1 MPVLVAPLLLL
12 MKAAATLA
20 APLTPHTS
28 FFARPEVE
36 AWFAGD
42 LIGGRPLTELW
53 CASTIGALAVWTQ
66 YRTALLVTR
75 HRVALLTAL
84 LFAFATS
91 EWSIASRNLFPHGL
105 TILLLSGAIYFIL
118 RAGSTPRPWVWAG
131 LLLALAV
138 TVRPSNAISFAVLA
152 VYAVRSGRWRHLWLG
167 ALTLVVFG
175 GYYLIVHHT
184 LVPLYVKVAL
194 LPYPWFAGAA
204 MHLFSPSRGLLI
216 FTPLVLVSGFGAIVA
231 LRRGWCAPLPAYLV
245 AIVALHAILIFSAWP
260 GHGYGPRFFADVTPI
275 FAFFWIPAIEW
286 WREQARRPVWAAV
299 AFCGLAAWSIF
310 VHARGGTSVAANQ
323 WSALPRNVDE
333 ARWRVWDYSDPQ
345 FLRGLK

>member
-1 MPVLVAPLLLL
+1 
-12 MKAAATLA
+12 MKAAAALA

-28 FFARPEVE
+28 FFARPEIE

-66 YRTALLVTR
+66 YRVALLVTR
-75 HRVALLTAL
+75 HSVALLTAL

-105 TILLLSGAIYFIL
+105 TILLLSGSIYFIL
-118 RAGSTPRPWVWAG
+118 RAGSTPRLWVWAG

-138 TVRPSNAISFAVLA
+138 TVRPSNVISLVVLLMLPWRGLSACHAPIHRGILRALPAAAVLLA
-152 VYAVRSGRWRHLWLG
+152 YA
-167 ALTLVVFG
+167 A
-175 GYYLIVHHT
+175 YYLIVHHS
-184 LVPLYVKVAL
+184 LIPLYVKVAL
-194 LPYPWFAGAA
+194 LPYPWFGGAA

-231 LRRGWCAPLPAYLV
+231 LRRSWCAPLPAYLI
-245 AIVALHAILIFSAWP
+245 AIVALHAILIFGAWP

-286 WREQARRPVWAAV
+286 WREQARRPVWAVA
-299 AFCGLAAWSIF
+299 AFCGLAVWSIF

-323 WSALPRNVDE
+323 WSALPRNVDV